1 MDEWHCHSRHPN
13 CSAPLLVSSMCCQAR
28 SQESQLEFAHQQLDM
43 RQQELR
49 SQAAALEAAQHNTEQ
64 LHDTLHS
71 LTEELNKIRQ
81 EAASGRAHAHPHM

>member
-1 MDEWHCHSRHPN
+1 
-13 CSAPLLVSSMCCQAR
+13 MCCQAR